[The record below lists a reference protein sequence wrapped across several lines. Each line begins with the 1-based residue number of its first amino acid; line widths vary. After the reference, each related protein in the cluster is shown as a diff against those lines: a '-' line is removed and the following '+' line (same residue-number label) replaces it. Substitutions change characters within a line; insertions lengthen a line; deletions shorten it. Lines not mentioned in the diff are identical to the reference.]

1 MSRVASTQASAPSE
15 AITTTVAG
23 PYARPVA
30 TYLSFL
36 AFAALLAVA
45 PGPDTFLTLR
55 ASVVGGRRRGM
66 YTAAGITAAGAVQG
80 LLAAMGLGAVLA
92 ASEPVFL
99 TIRWAGVVYLTWL
112 GVTALRSAL
121 RRDGSAWAVGSGRA
135 QVRRRTAV
143 RQGFV
148 CNITNPK
155 VLAFNLAVL
164 PQFVGRDQG
173 VAVLA
178 AYALTLV
185 AVGAVVLLV
194 VVHGASTAASRI
206 ARPGFRRGIDGG
218 TGVVMLGF
226 ATALAAES

>member
-1 MSRVASTQASAPSE
+1 MT
-15 AITTTVAG
+15 
-23 PYARPVA
+23 

-55 ASVVGGRRRGM
+55 ATVVGGRGRGLL
-66 YTAAGITAAGAVQG
+66 TAAGITAAGAVQG
-80 LLAAMGLGAVLA
+80 VLAATGLGALLA
-92 ASEPVFL
+92 QSEPVFAAV
-99 TIRWAGVVYLTWL
+99 RWAGVAYLTWL
-112 GVTALRSAL
+112 GVNAVRDAL
-121 RRDGSAWAVGSGRA
+121 RRDGSVWTVGAGRSR
-135 QVRRRTAV
+135 VRRWTAV

-164 PQFVGRDQG
+164 PQFVGDGQG
-173 VAVLA
+173 LPALL

-185 AVGAVVLLV
+185 AVGTLVLLAVVWV
-194 VVHGASTAASRI
+194 AGFAATALT
-206 ARPGFRRGIDGG
+206 RPRFRRGVDGA

-226 ATALAAES
+226 ATALAVEA

>member
-1 MSRVASTQASAPSE
+1 MRLAVS
-15 AITTTVAG
+15 G
-23 PYARPVA
+23 PYDPRVT

-36 AFAALLAVA
+36 LFATLLAVA

-55 ASVVGGRRRGM
+55 ASVLGGRRRGLF
-66 YTAAGITAAGAVQG
+66 TAAGITLACAVQG
-80 LLAAMGLGAVLA
+80 ILAASGLGAVIA
-92 ASEPVFL
+92 HAEPVFQA
-99 TIRWAGVVYLTWL
+99 IRWAGVAYLTWL

-121 RRDGSAWAVGSGRA
+121 QRDDGAWAVGPGAPTISRRA
-135 QVRRRTAV
+135 AF

-164 PQFVGRDQG
+164 PQFVSPGQG
-173 VAVLA
+173 LPALL

-194 VVHGASTAASRI
+194 VIEVAHAA
-206 ARPGFRRGIDGG
+206 ATKLVRPAFRRTVDGT
-218 TGVVMLGF
+218 TGAVMLGF
-226 ATALAAES
+226 ATALAVES

>member
-1 MSRVASTQASAPSE
+1 MT
-15 AITTTVAG
+15 
-23 PYARPVA
+23 

-55 ASVVGGRRRGM
+55 ASVVGGRRRGVW
-66 YTAAGITAAGAVQG
+66 TATGITAAGAVQG

-121 RRDGSAWAVGSGRA
+121 RRDGSAWSVGSGRA
-135 QVRRRTAV
+135 QVRRRTAF

-164 PQFVGRDQG
+164 PQFVGHEQG
-173 VAVLA
+173 A
-178 AYALTLV
+178 ATLV
-185 AVGAVVLLV
+185 AYAMTLV
-194 VVHGASTAASRI
+194 VVGAAVLLTVVAAASAAATRL

-226 ATALAAES
+226 ATALAAEA